1 MTSTG
6 LDHRIHGEE
15 CCVVRPKQ
23 FEKFGRIARQTS
35 LDSKMESNISR
46 SRKSRKNKINKGDPK
61 VAEWENQGANKE

>member
-15 CCVVRPKQ
+15 CCMVRPKQ
-23 FEKFGRIARQTS
+23 LENFGRTARRTS

-46 SRKSRKNKINKGDPK
+46 SRKSGKNKINKGDPK
-61 VAEWENQGANKE
+61 VAEWENQEANKE